1 MNLINYVVSLELE
14 QACSNFKRV
23 CTKVRKLLQACSN
36 FRSSIKGA
44 HQYYRPVLIPS
55 RDVRGTQ
62 SQKMWY
68 NKLLNRIQ
76 SFLYLHNL
84 PTISIY

>member
-1 MNLINYVVSLELE
+1 MVSLELE
-14 QACSNFKRV
+14 
-23 CTKVRKLLQACSN
+23 QACSN

-44 HQYYRPVLIPS
+44 HQYYRTVLIPS

>member
-1 MNLINYVVSLELE
+1 MVSPELE
-14 QACSNFKRV
+14 QACSNFKRG

-76 SFLYLHNL
+76 SFYTYIIYLPLVYINVY
-84 PTISIY
+84 IKM

>member
-1 MNLINYVVSLELE
+1 MVPLELE
-14 QACSNFKRV
+14 QA
-23 CTKVRKLLQACSN
+23 

-44 HQYYRPVLIPS
+44 YRYYRRVLIFRRGIKVLGQYYTPVLILS
-55 RDVRGTQ
+55 RYVMETQ

-68 NKLLNRIQ
+68 NKLFNRIQ

-84 PTISIY
+84 SIISIY